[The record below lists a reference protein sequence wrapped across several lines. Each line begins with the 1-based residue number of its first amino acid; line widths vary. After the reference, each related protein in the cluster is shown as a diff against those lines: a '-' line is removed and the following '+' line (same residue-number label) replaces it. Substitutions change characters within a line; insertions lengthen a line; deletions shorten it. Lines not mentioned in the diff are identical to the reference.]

1 MSNFY
6 FDKFLRFSLWYC
18 TFIAVFVC
26 LPCSVLCLDKLIM
39 NKTTKIP
46 AFRFNGKG
54 QITAKKIHNTTFNST
69 ESYKKI
75 IKQRRLETVAV
86 GNSLIVLSYRWSLS
100 RNLHEGGKRALWLPS
115 GGTFQK
121 EHTKPPKGICL
132 VLYGEF

>member
-1 MSNFY
+1 MTFGHVENIHNVTLSLSVGVWVSAVEVLIVLPDFRPG
-6 FDKFLRFSLWYC
+6 FLFSLY
-18 TFIAVFVC
+18 

-75 IKQRRLETVAV
+75 IEQRRLETVAV
-86 GNSLIVLSYRWSLS
+86 GNSLIVLSYR
-100 RNLHEGGKRALWLPS
+100 
-115 GGTFQK
+115 
-121 EHTKPPKGICL
+121 
-132 VLYGEF
+132 